1 MTEIQEAFQK
11 TLIGIAEKNLGIVTL
26 ETRNDDFLDF
36 HELAIWQIKEAL
48 QDAFLAGMTFG
59 AKLNDVS

>member
-11 TLIGIAEKNLGIVTL
+11 TLTGIAEKNLGIVTL
-26 ETRNDDFLDF
+26 ETRNDV

-59 AKLNDVS
+59 AKLDDVV